1 MAELFKLMFMDIN
14 IMRIASVHLS
24 YDLIPK
30 EWAGY
35 KFLFREA
42 IEQFTKTGKVPS
54 LGVAS
59 QKFANN
65 QFVQESIDDIKQAN
79 LVDRELLIDQL
90 ESYIRETKFELLS
103 KKVYDLYNEGK
114 REEAIQLN
122 AEESKK
128 ILEICLRQTGG
139 NFNRVFHDFE
149 ERMKTKRTEDMN
161 APIKRKVTL
170 GIDKLDEI
178 SYGGADPGDL
188 ILWIMRSGVGKAL
201 TLDSDIY
208 TPTGIIK
215 MKDIKVGDEVLG
227 KDGNIQKVIGVYP
240 QGVRDCYKV
249 TFNDGVVVE
258 CDQDH
263 LWTVKSKRARKTEW
277 NVLPLKEIMSKGIK
291 LADFHPHE
299 TYITKTGNERYGSCP
314 RDKWYI
320 PVVENINFEERKVLI
335 DPYTLGVLM
344 GDGCFRKESISLSNP
359 DQEILERLKLPENME
374 LRHTD
379 KCDYRIATNGSSNS
393 LYHYLSQYG
402 LADLYSYEKFIPND
416 YKWNTYK
423 TRLEILTGLLDTD
436 GYADQRGGIQ
446 LELTSKRL
454 IEDAVFIARSLG
466 CLCREIKE
474 KPSFYT
480 DATGQKVR
488 CKNHFSVNIVPPRD
502 LCLFHL
508 TRKKERTL
516 NIKKKCC
523 TKRTI
528 SSIEYIGK
536 KEMQC
541 IRVSN
546 KDGLFIT
553 NNFIVTHNSTVL
565 RWHGYAAM
573 LEGQDVL
580 HIQLEGGVEACV
592 DKYDQM
598 WTAQSYTN
606 IRKGNIKKE
615 DEQQI
620 MKTLKDIRT
629 LLQNDISVYGFKK
642 FGEASVTDV
651 RKICTDYQKTYG
663 KFPSLLI
670 VDSLDLLKSGISKK
684 LDDDPDFVKYR
695 LQRTS
700 QLLKDLAVEMDAVV
714 ITATQTGSVP
724 IEIWNNEDK
733 VIDRNYTE
741 GDRTL
746 VKPYSFVFTGNRTK
760 AEEKKEKLRIFID
773 KLRDYKNPVPIVSIA
788 TAFDKGRF
796 YHRGNTQKLYKNDES
811 TLPTTQEK
819 PEKITKGR
827 KGKTV

>member
-1 MAELFKLMFMDIN
+1 MAELFKLMFIDIN

-188 ILWIMRSGVGKAL
+188 ILWIMRSGVGK
-201 TLDSDIY
+201 
-208 TPTGIIK
+208 
-215 MKDIKVGDEVLG
+215 
-227 KDGNIQKVIGVYP
+227 
-240 QGVRDCYKV
+240 
-249 TFNDGVVVE
+249 
-258 CDQDH
+258 
-263 LWTVKSKRARKTEW
+263 
-277 NVLPLKEIMSKGIK
+277 
-291 LADFHPHE
+291 
-299 TYITKTGNERYGSCP
+299 
-314 RDKWYI
+314 
-320 PVVENINFEERKVLI
+320 
-335 DPYTLGVLM
+335 
-344 GDGCFRKESISLSNP
+344 
-359 DQEILERLKLPENME
+359 
-374 LRHTD
+374 
-379 KCDYRIATNGSSNS
+379 
-393 LYHYLSQYG
+393 
-402 LADLYSYEKFIPND
+402 
-416 YKWNTYK
+416 
-423 TRLEILTGLLDTD
+423 
-436 GYADQRGGIQ
+436 
-446 LELTSKRL
+446 
-454 IEDAVFIARSLG
+454 
-466 CLCREIKE
+466 
-474 KPSFYT
+474 
-480 DATGQKVR
+480 
-488 CKNHFSVNIVPPRD
+488 
-502 LCLFHL
+502 
-508 TRKKERTL
+508 
-516 NIKKKCC
+516 
-523 TKRTI
+523 
-528 SSIEYIGK
+528 
-536 KEMQC
+536 
-541 IRVSN
+541 
-546 KDGLFIT
+546 
-553 NNFIVTHNSTVL
+553 STVL